1 MKHGLHAFV
10 RRLARLRAER
20 IGLNATATAAKLDK
34 GQLSRWLADGDKR
47 RELRADGF
55 CRLADSL
62 GVIVTQGDDDGKRI
76 GRQVD

>member
-1 MKHGLHAFV
+1 MPKHGLHTFV

-20 IGLNATATAAKLDK
+20 IGLNATAAAAGLDK

-62 GVIVTQGDDDGKRI
+62 GVEISSREDSDN
-76 GRQVD
+76 GRA